1 MTELPPWA
9 LFHIPHDSTFIPDD
23 VRNQFALSEKD
34 LEEEI
39 LLMTDHHTLGLFG
52 QRVPVQ
58 QVICAP
64 VSRLVLDV
72 ERFEDDKLEPM
83 AQRGMGVVYTMTQDG
98 RALRR
103 TLAEEQR
110 KKLLDDWYRPHHTA
124 LIHATVKALQQFGLA
139 VIIDCHSFPSKPLPY
154 EIDQNPTR
162 PEICIGTD
170 AFHTPVEL
178 AAIFVDA
185 FAAEGWT
192 VGLNAPFSGAMVP
205 SRYFGLDKRVAA
217 LMIEVRRDVY
227 LEEGTG
233 APSPSFEQISMRI
246 RNAILHSLSV
256 WQGTTGD

>member
-39 LLMTDHHTLGLFG
+39 LLMTDHHTLDLLG
-52 QRVPVQ
+52 QGVPVE
-58 QVICAP
+58 QVIRAP

-83 AQRGMGVVYTMTQDG
+83 AQRGMGVVYTTTHDG
-98 RALRR
+98 KELRHSLTEGQR
-103 TLAEEQR
+103 T
-110 KKLLDDWYRPHHTA
+110 KLLDDWYRPHHTA
-124 LIHATVKALQQFGLA
+124 LALATETALQQFGLA

-178 AAIFVDA
+178 AGIFVDA

-217 LMIEVRRDVY
+217 LMIEVRGDVY

-233 APSPSFEQISMRI
+233 APSPSFEEVSKRI